1 MMTFSNH
8 DNRELNRRALNPFN
22 GKESPKNSVG
32 LSRDQDYQLFL
43 VAYQNKEFLKCK
55 EILEVLK
62 SRYPNNQRLLRFEDD
77 LQMRLSFMSLADQ
90 NKIAEKKDKIKA
102 TLRLSLFA
110 VFGTLFVIIVA
121 FLSYIYFND
130 KVLARQEA
138 QQAIVLSSL
147 NNQAEELIKVGKPE
161 SAQLI
166 IDKIL
171 EIDPGYSNL
180 PELITQTE
188 NLQAYS
194 SKYQTAKNFLSEG
207 SSEEAL
213 AALKEIEAD
222 NPGLWDVRQLIDS
235 IETSKQV
242 AQLLSEADIAYQ
254 KNDWAKAINA
264 YETVIQLDPQ
274 NDSIVIEQ
282 LLNSYL
288 NQIVTMLQNENASIE
303 TIEQAQDYYR
313 RAMALAPQSKE
324 FVSEREDLQAVS
336 ASLLEQKYAQTA
348 KTIFEDRNQTEQS
361 LAKAVSYMRK
371 GENIDPVSDSPQIDL
386 INAEAY
392 QVAFSNF
399 VDQDWIHSVE
409 NLETVYN
416 NNPQF
421 ANGNAGILLYEAY
434 FALGV
439 QYYEAN
445 FYQDAINYF
454 EQAEIIAWDDTSN
467 PAKLFQVQTYLG
479 HTLGKIG
486 EFEKA
491 VSYYEYALNAID
503 FSQRVSDDPV
513 ITNRNAVAAG
523 YASIGDYNNA
533 FTLYQELFD
542 EVGFVFSSNQAVAD
556 QGVLLAFFASEHQS
570 TVALIVEANDLPNT
584 MVVPSDQI
592 LIVPTIGG

>member
-1 MMTFSNH
+1 
-8 DNRELNRRALNPFN
+8 
-22 GKESPKNSVG
+22 
-32 LSRDQDYQLFL
+32 
-43 VAYQNKEFLKCK
+43 
-55 EILEVLK
+55 
-62 SRYPNNQRLLRFEDD
+62 
-77 LQMRLSFMSLADQ
+77 MSLADQ

-110 VFGTLFVIIVA
+110 VFGTLFVIIIA

-213 AALKEIEAD
+213 AVLKEIEAD

-254 KNDWAKAINA
+254 NNDWAKAINA